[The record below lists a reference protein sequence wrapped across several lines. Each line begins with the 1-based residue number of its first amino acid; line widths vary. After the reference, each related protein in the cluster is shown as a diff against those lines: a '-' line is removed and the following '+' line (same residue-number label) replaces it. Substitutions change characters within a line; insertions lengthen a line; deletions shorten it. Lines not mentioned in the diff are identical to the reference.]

1 MYNFDKFS
9 QEGRT
14 FMRQLATELG
24 HPEDEATTGRVLKA
38 VLHVFRDSI
47 MISEAFDFMAQLPLF
62 LKAVFVDQ
70 WKYQETPKKLRSL
83 EAFVQ
88 EVEARQSR
96 MGERDFGWPES
107 TEEIVKT
114 TFLML
119 KEEYLTEGAAKDV
132 LSQMPKEV
140 QELFD
145 FHQPQ
150 HS

>member
-14 FMRQLATELG
+14 FINQLATNLG
-24 HPEDEATTGRVLKA
+24 HPDDDVTTARVLKA

-47 MISEAFDFMAQLPLF
+47 KMSEAFDFMAQLPMF
-62 LKAVFVDQ
+62 LKAIFVDQ
-70 WKYQETPKKLRSL
+70 WKYREEPQELRSL

-88 EVEARQSR
+88 EVEAYQSR

-107 TEEIVKT
+107 TEQIVKT
-114 TFLML
+114 TFLTL
-119 KEEYLTEGAAKDV
+119 KEEYLTEGEAKDI
-132 LSQMPKEV
+132 LSQMTREV

-145 FHQPQ
+145 LHQPQ
-150 HS
+150 H